1 MTLIGPNLDDRT
13 FEQLRA
19 ELVERIPVYTR
30 EWTNHNESDPGITL
44 LELFAFLGESLLYRF
59 NQIPDA
65 TRTAFLRLLD
75 VQRLPARP
83 ARVLVVAQTE
93 RPDGVQLL
101 AHRELRAGS
110 ISFETD
116 KELVAW
122 PLEALG
128 AAKLEAAPPAD
139 DDKLEAQRRG
149 DALLRLGVGAGTK
162 AQFYETVLLPSD
174 PAAADA
180 DVVDVAVTVDRALW
194 VALLRGDTTDPRR
207 LAGRGVFLGVALDE
221 TIDRPFT
228 LDALDAVAAA
238 RYRSNGLDEDPPA
251 ALWRLWKGPPPAGDP
266 EAAFEP
272 LEVVSDTTAGLTT
285 TGVVQLTLPD
295 PFVVRSG
302 ADADGGLYS
311 PPPLEDPDQAA
322 RVMAWLQVTRPLQAG
337 GAADD
342 PIHRVRWVGANAVEA
357 TQARTAVPEL
367 LGFGTGEAEQRYPLS
382 QGNVLSGSV
391 ELQVEEAGTWT
402 TWTEV
407 EDFVGTKDGDRHYLV
422 ELAVGQVRFAP
433 GGEQGRVPQIGER
446 IRVRSYRYGGGDAG
460 NVREGTVNA
469 VVGVAGVKVN
479 NPLPA
484 QGGRDAE
491 PLGDALD
498 RIPAEVHR
506 RERAVTAD
514 DFRDLALGVAGVR
527 RAETLPLLHPDN
539 PTVPAAGVVSVA
551 VFPGEDAQHPGAPM
565 PDNAL
570 LRRVA
575 RHLDQRR
582 LITTELYVIPPEYRQ
597 VSVAAGVVVRDG
609 YQVDAV
615 RRWVELIL
623 RQFLAPLPPYGP
635 DGDGWPMGRTIRRAE
650 LEAVAVQVEGVEF
663 LEGEGLRLAVPDG
676 AGGWREVP
684 TVVLE
689 RWQVP
694 ELAEITVVEGE
705 PLEPGAEYQPSPPST
720 QPGTVLVPLPREV
733 C

>member
-1 MTLIGPNLDDRT
+1 MTLIGPNLDDRR

-19 ELVERIPVYTR
+19 ELVERIPVYSG
-30 EWTNHNESDPGITL
+30 EWTNHNESDPGIAL

-83 ARVLVVAQTE
+83 AGVLAVAETE

-101 AHRELRAGS
+101 AHSELRAGS
-110 ISFETD
+110 VSFETD
-116 KELVAW
+116 DELFAW
-122 PLEALG
+122 PLEVL
-128 AAKLEAAPPAD
+128 AAGKMAVASPAAD
-139 DDKLEAQRRG
+139 DQLEAQRRC
-149 DALLRLGVGAGTK
+149 DALLRLQVAAGATV
-162 AQFYETVLLPSD
+162 QFYETVLVPAD
-174 PAAADA
+174 PLAGGA
-180 DVVDVAVTVDRALW
+180 VTVDVAATVDRALW
-194 VALLRGDTTDPRR
+194 VALLLRDTTDPRL

-221 TIDRPFT
+221 TVDRPFT
-228 LDALDAVAAA
+228 LDALDAAAAA
-238 RYRSNGLDEDPPA
+238 RFRSTGLDEDPPA
-251 ALWRLWKGPPPAGDP
+251 ALWRLWKGPAPPGDP
-266 EAAFEP
+266 DAAFEP
-272 LEVVSDTTAGLTT
+272 LEVARDTTAGLTT

-295 PFVVRSG
+295 PLVAG
-302 ADADGGLYS
+302 AAAASDGGLDS
-311 PPPLEDPDQAA
+311 PPPLDDPDQAA
-322 RVMAWLQVTRPLQAG
+322 RVLAWLQVTRPQPVT

-342 PIHRVRWVGANAVEA
+342 PIHRVRWVGVNAVQA
-357 TQARTAVPEL
+357 TQARTAPPEL
-367 LGFGTGEAEQRYPLS
+367 LGVGNGDADQRYQLA
-382 QGNVLSGSV
+382 QANVLGGTT
-391 ELQVEEAGTWT
+391 ELQVEEAGTWR
-402 TWTEV
+402 TWAEV
-407 EDFVGTKDGDRHYLV
+407 EDFVATRGSDRHYLV
-422 ELAVGQVRFAP
+422 DRAAGQVRFPP
-433 GGEQGRVPQIGER
+433 GGERGRVPQIGER
-446 IRVRSYRYGGGDAG
+446 VRVRSYRYGGGGAG
-460 NVREGTVNA
+460 NVREGTVKALN
-469 VVGVAGVKVN
+469 GLTLT

-484 QGGRDAE
+484 DGGRDAE
-491 PLGDALD
+491 ALSDALD

-514 DFRDLALGVAGVR
+514 DFRDLALAVPGVE
-527 RAETLPLLHPDN
+527 RADTLALFDPAN
-539 PTVPAAGVVSVA
+539 RTVPAAGIVSVV
-551 VFPGEDAQHPGAPM
+551 VFPGEDTQHPGAPL

-582 LITTELYVIPPEYRQ
+582 LITTELYVIPPEYRP
-597 VSVAAGVVVRDG
+597 VAVAAGVVVRDG

-635 DGDGWPMGRTIRRAE
+635 DGGGWPLGRTIRRAE

-663 LEGEGLRLAVPDG
+663 LEGDGLRLAVPDG
-676 AGGWREVP
+676 SGGWSERP
-684 TVVLE
+684 TVTLE

-705 PLEPGAEYQPSPPST
+705 PLEPGGGYQPAPPAT

>member
-1 MTLIGPNLDDRT
+1 MTLLGPNLDDRT
-13 FEQLRA
+13 FEQLKA

-93 RPDGVQLL
+93 RPEGVQLL
-101 AHRELRAGS
+101 AHRELGAGPV
-110 ISFETD
+110 SFQTD
-116 KELVAW
+116 KELYAW

-128 AAKLEAAPPAD
+128 AAKLEAPPAED
-139 DDKLEAQRRG
+139 DELEAKRRC
-149 DALLRLGVGAGTK
+149 DALLRLGVAAGTK
-162 AQFYETVLLPSD
+162 ALFYETVLLPAD
-174 PAAADA
+174 PNVAGA
-180 DVVDVAVTVDRALW
+180 DVVDVAVTVDQAIW

-228 LDALDAVAAA
+228 LDALDDVAAA
-238 RYRSNGLDEDPPA
+238 RYRSSGLGEDPPA
-251 ALWRLWKGPPPAGDP
+251 VLWRLWKGPAPPGDP

-272 LEVVSDTTAGLTT
+272 LEVVNDTTAGLTT

-295 PFVVRSG
+295 PLVAGLPAAS
-302 ADADGGLYS
+302 DGGLSS
-311 PPPLEDPDQAA
+311 PPPLEDPEQAA
-322 RVMAWLQVTRPLQAG
+322 RVVAWLQATRPGQAG
-337 GAADD
+337 GATAD
-342 PIHRVRWVGANAVEA
+342 PIHRVRWVGVNAVEA
-357 TQARTAVPEL
+357 TQARTAAPEL
-367 LGFGTGEAEQRYPLS
+367 LGFGTGEADQRYQLA
-382 QGNVLSGSV
+382 QGNVLPGTA

-402 TWTEV
+402 TWAEV
-407 EDFVGTKDGDRHYLV
+407 EDFVGTKAGDRHYLV
-422 ELAVGQVRFAP
+422 ELAAGQVRFAP
-433 GGEQGRVPQIGER
+433 GGQQGRVPQIGER

-469 VVGVAGVKVN
+469 VVGVAGVKVT

-506 RERAVTAD
+506 RDRAVTAD

-527 RAETLPLLHPDN
+527 RAEALPLLHPDN

-551 VFPGEDAQHPGAPM
+551 VFPGEDAQHPGAPL
-565 PDNAL
+565 PDRAL

-582 LITTELYVIPPEYRQ
+582 LITTELYVIPPEYRP

-635 DGDGWPMGRTIRRAE
+635 DGHGWPMGRTIRRAE

-676 AGGWREVP
+676 AGGWSEVP
-684 TVVLE
+684 TVTLE

-705 PLEPGAEYQPSPPST
+705 PLEPGAGYQPAPST